1 MSAFLSTLSMIVSR
15 ARLAADYSRLAG
27 LPLRYLDDAGL
38 TPAEL
43 DAGIDG
49 SVLIAHGAAGASLAH
64 SV

>member
-1 MSAFLSTLSMIVSR
+1 MSALLSTLAMIVER

-27 LPLRYLDDAGL
+27 LSRHFLDDAGL

-43 DAGIDG
+43 DAAIDG
-49 SVLIAHGAAGASLAH
+49 VAFEHGASAGSLAH